1 MKSTTVASWHRQFI
15 KDAVVF
21 SMSLS
26 MPQTFSFLSLTF
38 TLSSLLVGSVVA
50 LCYVNFLGFR
60 KIERVLCGIE
70 GEAVEP

>member
-1 MKSTTVASWHRQFI
+1 M
-15 KDAVVF
+15 VF

-26 MPQTFSFLSLTF
+26 MPRTFSFLSLAL
-38 TLSSLLVGSVVA
+38 TLPSLLVGSVVA
-50 LCYVNFLGFR
+50 LCHVNFLGFR

>member
-1 MKSTTVASWHRQFI
+1 MLWFFPCHYQYIF
-15 KDAVVF
+15 
-21 SMSLS
+21 L
-26 MPQTFSFLSLTF
+26 TFSFLSLAF

>member
-1 MKSTTVASWHRQFI
+1 
-15 KDAVVF
+15 
-21 SMSLS
+21 MSLS

-70 GEAVEP
+70 GEAVET